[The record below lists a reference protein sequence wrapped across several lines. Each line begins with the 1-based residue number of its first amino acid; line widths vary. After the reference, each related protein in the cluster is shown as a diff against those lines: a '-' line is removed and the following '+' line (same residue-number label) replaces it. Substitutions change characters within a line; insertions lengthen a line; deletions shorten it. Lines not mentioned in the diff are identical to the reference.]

1 MLSYFIIL
9 NRSQSIILLFIS
21 IAVLFTV
28 CFSSIAKNYYTQ
40 KVNPD
45 FLSDSHI
52 RILIA
57 QDPSA
62 TKNPVIT
69 KDLISYCESKGGDFI
84 LYEENFQISG
94 GKALYLSGNTSFKPE
109 IVEGRSFTEEDFKN
123 HRPVAIISDTD
134 RVVDKC
140 ILRDGR
146 EYYLHE
152 NNEYEVIG
160 KFKELY
166 HVYPDQEEYD
176 ALYFVNMATSFDA
189 NLNTSL
195 KAFISL
201 MQETV

>member
-9 NRSQSIILLFIS
+9 NRSQSIILLFIY

-28 CFSSIAKNYYTQ
+28 CFSSIAKDYYTQ

-52 RILIA
+52 GIFID
-57 QDPSA
+57 QDLSA
-62 TKNPVIT
+62 TKNPVTT
-69 KDLISYCESKGGDFI
+69 KDLISYCESKDGDFI

-94 GKALYLSGNTSFKPE
+94 GKALYLSGNTSFKLE

-146 EYYLHE
+146 EYYLYE

-176 ALYFVNMATSFDA
+176 ALYFVNMAASFDA

-201 MQETV
+201 MKETV